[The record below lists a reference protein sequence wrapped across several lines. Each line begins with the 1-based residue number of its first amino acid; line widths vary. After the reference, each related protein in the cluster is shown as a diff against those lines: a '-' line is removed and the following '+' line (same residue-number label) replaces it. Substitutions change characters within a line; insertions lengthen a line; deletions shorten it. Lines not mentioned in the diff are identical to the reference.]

1 VVSGESVWP
10 NAVGQQKFPT
20 SMAIANAATAIISF
34 RRGNA
39 NDMAELQDNR
49 EPIRWEKP
57 RAYRVPRITRMV
69 MSFVSPFPTITCG
82 DLGDWHTDPGF
93 PVPAKVFHQ
102 NGETKP
108 VFCGFLGN
116 VGHGWDPARNSL
128 C

>member
-1 VVSGESVWP
+1 MGDSVWP

-34 RRGNA
+34 RRGIA
-39 NDMAELQDNR
+39 DDMALLQGTR
-49 EPIRWEKP
+49 EPIRWEVWN
-57 RAYRVPRITRMV
+57 AYRVPGITQMV
-69 MSFVSPFPTITCG
+69 RAYASHFPAMTCVDMG
-82 DLGDWHTDPGF
+82 DRHPDSGF

-102 NGETKP
+102 NGETKA